1 MKGGLKPSKKIS
13 TCSRGLL
20 LMGCEP
26 RVLQALPPWFRGNI
40 VRTQECISFKKIWG
54 RENGFTDD
62 CDHNHLGFAVGG
74 EEKQELTTN
83 LIKNKSLNNF
93 FGYFWTLCGVFK
105 NHLISKN
112 WPLENPEPCACSH
125 VPNLKALSFCQYLQ
139 IYDHMTMTM
148 TIIYYLPL
156 EYLARSG

>member
-1 MKGGLKPSKKIS
+1 MSHKFSKPYHLGLV
-13 TCSRGLL
+13 RGD
-20 LMGCEP
+20 
-26 RVLQALPPWFRGNI
+26 I
-40 VRTQECISFKKIWG
+40 VRTQECISFKKSGG

-62 CDHNHLGFAVGG
+62 YDHNHLGFAVGG
-74 EEKQELTTN
+74 EEKQELTTD
-83 LIKNKSLNNF
+83 LIQNERNNP

-125 VPNLKALSFCQYLQ
+125 VPNLKALSFCQFLQ
-139 IYDHMTMTM
+139 IYDHRTV
-148 TIIYYLPL
+148 IYYLPL